1 LQQSQY
7 RAESTLNFKGLEMKR
22 RQFVGIGA
30 AAVTGLLGM
39 SYSIAQIV
47 NMNDAINKSGRQR
60 MLSQRLAKSYLQIGQ
75 GIDLDRSRKVLDTS
89 LALFDRQLVELKA
102 FAPTPENKAVL
113 QDLGTAWLS
122 YKEALVGRAPNQQD
136 AKSILAVNEEVL
148 AMAQTAT
155 VQLEKLSGTASGR
168 LVNIAGRQRMLSQ
181 RMAKFYQAINWG
193 VAAPDAKDKLFGARK
208 EFIDA
213 LAELTASPK
222 NTPVITQELE
232 LAQQQWVFFDNAL
245 NAGASGGNKMLQATN
260 VATTSERI
268 LEAMDRVTGMYEK
281 LG

>member
-1 LQQSQY
+1 
-7 RAESTLNFKGLEMKR
+7 MKR
-22 RQFVGIGA
+22 RQFIGIGA
-30 AAVTGLLGM
+30 VAATGLLGV
-39 SYSIAQIV
+39 SFPVVAQVV

-75 GIDLDRSRKVLDTS
+75 GIDPERSRKVLDNS

-102 FAPTPENKAVL
+102 FAPAPENKAVL
-113 QDLGTAWLS
+113 QELGTTWLR

-136 AKSILAVNEEVL
+136 AKSILVISEEVL

-155 VQLEKLSGTASGR
+155 VQLEKLSGTAGGR

-181 RMAKFYQAINWG
+181 RMAKFYQALNWG
-193 VAAPDAKDKLFGARK
+193 VATADAKEKLLGARK
-208 EFIDA
+208 EFVSA

-222 NTPVITQELE
+222 NTPEIKQELD
-232 LAQQQWVFFDNAL
+232 LAQQQWIFFDSAL
-245 NAGASGGNKMLQATN
+245 NGGASGTNKMQQATN

-281 LG
+281 IG

>member
-1 LQQSQY
+1 M
-7 RAESTLNFKGLEMKR
+7 NR

-30 AAVTGLLGM
+30 AAATGLLGI
-39 SYSIAQIV
+39 SYSVAQV
-47 NMNDAINKSGRQR
+47 ANMNDAINKSGRQR

-75 GIDLDRSRKVLDTS
+75 AVELERSRKILDSS

-102 FAPTPENKAVL
+102 FAPTAENKAVL
-113 QDLGTAWLS
+113 QDLSVAWLS
-122 YKEALVGRAPNQQD
+122 YKEALVGRPPNQND
-136 AKSILAVNEEVL
+136 AQAVLVLNEEVL

-155 VQLEKLSGTASGR
+155 VQLEKLSGTATGR

-193 VAAPDAKDKLFGARK
+193 VATPGAKEKLSDARK
-208 EFIDA
+208 EFIAA
-213 LAELTASPK
+213 LDELAASPK
-222 NTPVITQELE
+222 NTQEITQEIQ
-232 LAQQQWVFFDNAL
+232 LAQQQWIFFDNAL
-245 NAGASGGNKMLQATN
+245 NAGAGGGNKTRLATN

-268 LEAMDRVTGMYEK
+268 LEVMDRITGMYEK